1 MDRFFIK
8 KNYKHQV
15 EEMFQ
20 KISKR
25 SSKKIFLQMT
35 EHWIRERRKREGV
48 IFFIFMFIIIITTI
62 INTLT
67 RERREREGSKERL
80 EADSRAVMV

>member
-1 MDRFFIK
+1 
-8 KNYKHQV
+8 
-15 EEMFQ
+15 MFQ

-35 EHWIRERRKREGV
+35 EHWIRERREREGV
-48 IFFIFMFIIIITTI
+48 IFFIFMFIIIITI
-62 INTLT
+62 INTLI